1 MKSNFLIIL
10 YLAIIAVLGISCETT
25 DNEPSEDAVVTVIA
39 NGATYYSYNGAA
51 TPYFEKTLY
60 LFAGDIQPYLRTE
73 MFDVYSLDAYDNIDF
88 TKGNAIASAT
98 ADSEG
103 KFTFVIDKKYLYG
116 SIRRAFA
123 VAEFDENGQLLERT
137 FINLTNLPGWMGCTS
152 GESIEM
158 ELDSDPKFMLNIDN
172 IEVAVNKQG
181 AIKVRSEIAAT
192 SHLTKCYI
200 ATSSYDNL
208 LYDFLG
214 WDTDVYEFRT
224 IGKGFASFLDTL
236 TSPWMDLDRY
246 GITLYADAVQQ
257 GKEEWDYWAHEY
269 VTVPDSVIHIEKNIS
284 ELIEYPYN
292 SPQGRVYINIEDNA
306 TYTVTEVESKSVD
319 VIADVFW
326 DESNSLQIIMKKASF
341 SQNAAVAAKSNK
353 VYMFQNGQAVDEIT
367 YGGIIITGNG
377 CICKLIDADNLV
389 SSWNDDIACVLQMQI
404 IKEGLGAVTKVDIS
418 QLSN

>member
-1 MKSNFLIIL
+1 MTMKSNFLIIL

-257 GKEEWDYWAHEY
+257 GKEED
-269 VTVPDSVIHIEKNIS
+269 
-284 ELIEYPYN
+284 
-292 SPQGRVYINIEDNA
+292 R
-306 TYTVTEVESKSVD
+306 KSV
-319 VIADVFW
+319 V
-326 DESNSLQIIMKKASF
+326 
-341 SQNAAVAAKSNK
+341 
-353 VYMFQNGQAVDEIT
+353 
-367 YGGIIITGNG
+367 
-377 CICKLIDADNLV
+377 
-389 SSWNDDIACVLQMQI
+389 
-404 IKEGLGAVTKVDIS
+404 
-418 QLSN
+418 